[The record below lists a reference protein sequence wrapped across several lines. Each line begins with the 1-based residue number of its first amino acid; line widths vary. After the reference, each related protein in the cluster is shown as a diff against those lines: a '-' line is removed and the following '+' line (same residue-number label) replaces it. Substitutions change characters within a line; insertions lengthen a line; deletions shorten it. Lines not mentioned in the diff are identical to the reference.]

1 MVALQPLNDQSTL
14 LQITQIR
21 FGSIQSELEQR
32 HPLPF
37 EQFDLVQLEAEH
49 EKLLALPL
57 RFLYKQGMVSDIIFS
72 PDDEPWSAN
81 IKRAVLNM
89 LQVNLQ
95 KGQTDLAKNKIS
107 DIQSDPLVAVER
119 TLEGEC
125 EVTYSKTELFDDQI
139 QWTKSINY
147 QKCVSRP
154 EVLYGRRFTERCEEC
169 EKTTSEEILSN
180 SVLTF
185 NHLFAP
191 LSEKQQLVA
200 SFGCNKLVLV
210 YAGETETRIKETR
223 GVKESLI
230 YNPDFELA
238 EERFAMTGEEK
249 YLRRI
254 PQWNNKV
261 EHVQKLIATLAKHV
275 DGQIELETSH
285 IVARLVKILR
295 IASEEE
301 VKRIHHF
308 LYDSKR
314 YDERTMEKV
323 QSIYNDAL
331 AMAGTK
337 VTVSHLVDKISKK
350 LVQPVKAARLLKSLV
365 EIRTPSQ
372 EIVDEIARLCDSD
385 VAARNPI
392 VKQSCFLTYG
402 SVLNGLCGES
412 TERTAMQYDSKKAC
426 TRQVKEQFVRKLIE
440 QYERSESRYEK
451 VLSIKTLANAAIDT
465 SIYELEKIITDR
477 KTEKMLRVQALDAL
491 RKLRSVMPRKIQNIL
506 MPLYK
511 DHTDSPEVRMAALYQ
526 IMHTAPEKMLIDQIV
541 HNIQKDRS
549 RQVRLFTYS
558 LLKSISESTNPCE
571 RKLSLWLTKALRVL
585 PELDR
590 NMLDSRHVSWTMFS
604 SDYETGAAINWA
616 ALFSNDSILP
626 KEVMASVDSLL
637 GGQWNKYLIQVGF
650 LQHNLDLVL
659 NSILQ
664 KIEESGVEQL
674 VVRGRRSTVFRPTE
688 LLRSLYQKLRINRRQ
703 SSQDEPHAM
712 LYIRYKDMDYAI
724 LPADLETIPNLLT
737 NIVRD
742 GKIQLEDI
750 ERLFMPTVG
759 SVQGYLKMEF
769 MPKNSVH
776 FDGLRL
782 RLVVKPF
789 VASTNVVKVEVTSPI
804 FNSGVKLLHSAKLH
818 TPVDVDF
825 EINWQQGLTVKT
837 TVKAPESKKHIAHFQ
852 SRPVTFVR
860 VWKKTTRTY
869 PELRFPEAYAN
880 QFFPLTANLP
890 KPILIGENMIDV
902 TIEPTHDSPTEYVFQ
917 IKADAFQPVE
927 RFEKPNFDDFFI
939 SNGEYKD
946 EDDNKRRVSFN
957 TYLRNLNVDKAYKH
971 RISLKAKS
979 TGNHM
984 NHEAQV
990 DISSV
995 CDVQVQFC
1003 RFQIDARR
1011 TPISGENRRWELT
1024 AVAQTLYPEV
1034 PSTLSNLYDQL
1045 QQQFHGLLTTLGDPT
1060 IRTHNR
1066 DVLVEE
1072 QRLTEASK
1080 LNVCNA
1086 AIDYDVWNLLNIDYQ
1101 VAKNK
1106 EGHAELKLSIEPETR
1121 STFNMTIE
1129 TATERLIL
1137 EDLKMP
1143 ITLPTGNI
1151 RSYARGSHD
1160 VQTVLDKLIKEQRAE
1175 CVVKTHEI
1183 RTFDNLFFKAP
1194 ISSCYSVLAKDCSS
1208 ENPRFAV
1215 LIKKLSKSSGQKKL
1229 KIISRQ
1235 NVIEIQLLRE
1245 QLAKIQLSPLFK
1257 NKQCGICGHYD
1268 GEEMNDF
1275 RGADNVE
1282 TSSIEKFH
1290 RSFVAEDEDCE
1301 EEDPELFRKNSYKV
1315 IRHNI
1320 ISGEKD
1326 DLLDAQEPILR
1337 TEVLQIVNTI
1347 FF

>member
-1 MVALQPLNDQSTL
+1 
-14 LQITQIR
+14 
-21 FGSIQSELEQR
+21 
-32 HPLPF
+32 
-37 EQFDLVQLEAEH
+37 
-49 EKLLALPL
+49 
-57 RFLYKQGMVSDIIFS
+57 
-72 PDDEPWSAN
+72 
-81 IKRAVLNM
+81 
-89 LQVNLQ
+89 
-95 KGQTDLAKNKIS
+95 
-107 DIQSDPLVAVER
+107 
-119 TLEGEC
+119 
-125 EVTYSKTELFDDQI
+125 
-139 QWTKSINY
+139 
-147 QKCVSRP
+147 
-154 EVLYGRRFTERCEEC
+154 
-169 EKTTSEEILSN
+169 
-180 SVLTF
+180 
-185 NHLFAP
+185 
-191 LSEKQQLVA
+191 
-200 SFGCNKLVLV
+200 
-210 YAGETETRIKETR
+210 
-223 GVKESLI
+223 
-230 YNPDFELA
+230 
-238 EERFAMTGEEK
+238 
-249 YLRRI
+249 
-254 PQWNNKV
+254 
-261 EHVQKLIATLAKHV
+261 
-275 DGQIELETSH
+275 
-285 IVARLVKILR
+285 
-295 IASEEE
+295 
-301 VKRIHHF
+301 
-308 LYDSKR
+308 
-314 YDERTMEKV
+314 
-323 QSIYNDAL
+323 
-331 AMAGTK
+331 
-337 VTVSHLVDKISKK
+337 
-350 LVQPVKAARLLKSLV
+350 
-365 EIRTPSQ
+365 
-372 EIVDEIARLCDSD
+372 
-385 VAARNPI
+385 
-392 VKQSCFLTYG
+392 
-402 SVLNGLCGES
+402 
-412 TERTAMQYDSKKAC
+412 
-426 TRQVKEQFVRKLIE
+426 
-440 QYERSESRYEK
+440 
-451 VLSIKTLANAAIDT
+451 
-465 SIYELEKIITDR
+465 
-477 KTEKMLRVQALDAL
+477 
-491 RKLRSVMPRKIQNIL
+491 
-506 MPLYK
+506 
-511 DHTDSPEVRMAALYQ
+511 
-526 IMHTAPEKMLIDQIV
+526 
-541 HNIQKDRS
+541 
-549 RQVRLFTYS
+549 
-558 LLKSISESTNPCE
+558 
-571 RKLSLWLTKALRVL
+571 
-585 PELDR
+585 
-590 NMLDSRHVSWTMFS
+590 
-604 SDYETGAAINWA
+604 
-616 ALFSNDSILP
+616 
-626 KEVMASVDSLL
+626 
-637 GGQWNKYLIQVGF
+637 
-650 LQHNLDLVL
+650 
-659 NSILQ
+659 
-664 KIEESGVEQL
+664 
-674 VVRGRRSTVFRPTE
+674 
-688 LLRSLYQKLRINRRQ
+688 
-703 SSQDEPHAM
+703 
-712 LYIRYKDMDYAI
+712 
-724 LPADLETIPNLLT
+724 
-737 NIVRD
+737 
-742 GKIQLEDI
+742 
-750 ERLFMPTVG
+750 MPTVG

-804 FNSGVKLLHSAKLH
+804 FNSG
-818 TPVDVDF
+818 
-825 EINWQQGLTVKT
+825 
-837 TVKAPESKKHIAHFQ
+837 HIAHFQ

-869 PELRFPEAYAN
+869 PESVERTIFLQDTEYPISTFDRDYFEHYGLKVAVSGSIRQPI
-880 QFFPLTANLP
+880 FPLTANLP

-927 RFEKPNFDDFFI
+927 RFESRI
-939 SNGEYKD
+939 STISFNGEYKD

-971 RISLKAKS
+971 RISLKAKT

-1045 QQQFHGLLTTLGDPT
+1045 QQQFHGLLTTRWGSDDKNTVNVRVQGEQSRETKKWMENVLS
-1060 IRTHNR
+1060 NR

-1080 LNVCNA
+1080 LNVYNA
-1086 AIDYDVWNLLNIDYQ
+1086 AIDYD

-1245 QLAKIQLSPLFK
+1245 QLVAEVDGNNVNDEKNMQNYGIIKKSDQLYMVDIGDVLVTFDGYQAKIQLSPLFK

-1301 EEDPELFRKNSYKV
+1301 EEDPE
-1315 IRHNI
+1315 
-1320 ISGEKD
+1320 
-1326 DLLDAQEPILR
+1326 
-1337 TEVLQIVNTI
+1337 
-1347 FF
+1347 